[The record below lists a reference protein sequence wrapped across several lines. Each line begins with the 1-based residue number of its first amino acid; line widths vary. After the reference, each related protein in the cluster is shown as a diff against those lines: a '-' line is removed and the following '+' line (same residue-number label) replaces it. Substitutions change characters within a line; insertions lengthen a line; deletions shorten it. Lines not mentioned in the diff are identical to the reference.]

1 MPLTFVEDAFQAAW
15 TSKVPFQCCREIVS
29 PDALSELLSPQF
41 VARYSLWLL
50 ERTTP
55 SPIYCSRRGCG
66 VFLPPVQADG
76 PDAMICLEC
85 GVLTCRHCQ
94 RAFHPG
100 IECAADVDTQQARAL
115 ATRNGWK
122 PCPRCRN
129 MVERRSGCP
138 HMTCRCGQ
146 EFCYHCGQL
155 YGQCRGLCRA
165 S

>member
-1 MPLTFVEDAFQAAW
+1 MEDAFQAAW

-55 SPIYCSRRGCG
+55 NPVYCSRRGCG

-155 YGQCRGLCRA
+155 YRQCRGLCRP